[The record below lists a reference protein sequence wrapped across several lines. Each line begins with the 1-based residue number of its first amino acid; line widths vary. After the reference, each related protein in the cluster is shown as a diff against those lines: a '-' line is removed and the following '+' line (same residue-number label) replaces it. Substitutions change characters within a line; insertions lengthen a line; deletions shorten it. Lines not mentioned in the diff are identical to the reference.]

1 MASLSKR
8 EMKKVVDWFNKCEND
23 KLSDS
28 LKLEVSN
35 ATATATKQD
44 KDTTKRNQTRNQF
57 N

>member
-1 MASLSKR
+1 MSSLNKR

-23 KLSDS
+23 KSSDS

-35 ATATATKQD
+35 ATATTTKQD
-44 KDTTKRNQTRNQF
+44 KELAKRNQTRNQF